1 MRHRFPAAWC
11 AAACLLVPLM
21 LGGCAGPYTIGYA
34 RDPLEG
40 PPSKFSYPIL
50 VRPFSDLRP
59 HGERVDTREANTY
72 AFWSCDKMF
81 TEDVDA
87 AITKALQLELANA
100 GIEVADEGN
109 HIIGKKPHLRLR
121 GDVCHFQVT
130 RATLP
135 VSTLQEKTDT
145 LWQRGQ
151 YNVRIGIR
159 ITVIDTDGEK
169 LSMRRMYTSSDSFAQ
184 RTGMTD
190 VKNPNEAQW
199 KEAGDAYCIQLLNEH
214 LKRIMVQVRKDIIKL
229 VSPEEHEP
237 GLPSVPDLT
246 EPEPEP
252 TPEPE
257 ASKPDLLLAPEDKK

>member
-1 MRHRFPAAWC
+1 MRHRSLAAWYAG
-11 AAACLLVPLM
+11 AALPALLM

-40 PPSKFSYPIL
+40 PPSKFATPVL

-59 HGERVDTREANTY
+59 RGEREDTREANKF

-81 TEDVDA
+81 SEDIDA
-87 AITKALQLELANA
+87 AITKAFQLELANA

-109 HIIGKKPHLRLR
+109 HIIGQKPTLRIR

-135 VSTLQEKTDT
+135 VLTLQDKTDT
-145 LWQRGQ
+145 LWQRCQ
-151 YNVRIGIR
+151 YNVRVAIR
-159 ITVIDTDGEK
+159 IELIDTLGERVA
-169 LSMRRMYTSSDSFAQ
+169 MRRVYTSSDSFAQ
-184 RTGMTD
+184 RSSMTD
-190 VKNPNEAQW
+190 VKNPKAAQW

-214 LKRIMVQVRKDIIKL
+214 LKRAMVQVRKDLVKL
-229 VSPEEHEP
+229 LTPDAHEP

-252 TPEPE
+252 ENTPA
-257 ASKPDLLLAPEDKK
+257 ASKPDLMMVPEEKK